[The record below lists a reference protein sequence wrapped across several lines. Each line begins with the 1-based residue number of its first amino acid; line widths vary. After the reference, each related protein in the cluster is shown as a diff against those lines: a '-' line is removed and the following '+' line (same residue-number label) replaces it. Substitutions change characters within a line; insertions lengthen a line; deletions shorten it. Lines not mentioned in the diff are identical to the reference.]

1 MKETAPVLPPP
12 APESGNSSLSKPSK
26 QQRIAADVRHQIREG
41 QVKPGDRLRPF
52 TELTRLYS
60 TSPGVV
66 TEALDGLEK
75 EGLILRKP
83 RSGCYVTADAPSRLA
98 APPSVSA
105 PSAAPPERSVD
116 HAMQAYQSLPM
127 RTDAPLT
134 LATTDVLPAQLAAWD
149 ALLASYAEHSHGP
162 APSVRSLV
170 PPFAL
175 TGPASLP
182 HDLFVGTPTQLC
194 AAGVESFLP
203 VMNPADFG
211 MPADAAIAPLRKCM
225 EDSASLPG
233 IPVAMAFPLLLLN
246 GDLAS
251 AAGYTDFEDEGAPS
265 ALLQALAE
273 AMPSSAAER
282 PSFAADFGSL
292 PRLMVHEG
300 ALLIEGEKGL
310 TIDEER
316 TRALLEAWADLREKF
331 GPGPVATWT
340 DYASGHVIVKSG
352 FGFCGFA
359 ARTSLSFP
367 WQSRFLPIAPD
378 ASGEALP
385 ILAAVRHDTPRLP
398 ECLDLVHYLCT
409 PEAQRQIAA
418 RGDLVPAREDCL
430 TPAALPLA
438 PAINR
443 KALSRWLGRLAA
455 SASFRPADN
464 MLISDLERLGER
476 FAASAMSVDQ
486 ALAQFDVL
494 VDRCRRLDELS

>member
-12 APESGNSSLSKPSK
+12 APESGNSSLSKPTK

-83 RSGCYVTADAPSRLA
+83 RSGCYVTAEAPARLA
-98 APPSVSA
+98 APFANSA
-105 PSAAPPERSVD
+105 PTAVPPELSVD
-116 HAMQAYQSLPM
+116 NAMQAYQPM
-127 RTDAPLT
+127 PTRTDAPLT
-134 LATTDVLPAQLAAWD
+134 LATTDGLPAQLAAWD
-149 ALLASYAEHSHGP
+149 ALLASYSDRSHGP
-162 APSVRSLV
+162 APSVHSLA
-170 PPFAL
+170 PPFAF

-194 AAGVESFLP
+194 AAGIENYLP
-203 VMNPADFG
+203 VTDPAGFG
-211 MPADAAIAPLRKCM
+211 MPADDAIAPLRKCM

-233 IPVAMAFPLLLLN
+233 VPVAMAFPLLLLN
-246 GDLAS
+246 AELAS
-251 AAGYTDFEDEGAPS
+251 DAGYAAFDAQRAPS
-265 ALLQALAE
+265 AMMRAMAKALPPA
-273 AMPSSAAER
+273 AASPPSL
-282 PSFAADFGSL
+282 AADFGSL

-300 ALLIEGEKGL
+300 ALRVDAAKGL
-310 TIDEER
+310 TIDEDK
-316 TRALLEAWADLREKF
+316 TGALLKAWAVLCEKL
-331 GPGPVATWT
+331 GPGPAPTWS
-340 DYASGHVIVKSG
+340 DFASGRVIVKSG
-352 FGFCGFA
+352 FGFCGFD
-359 ARTSLSFP
+359 ARTGLSFP
-367 WQSRFLPIAPD
+367 WQSRFFPLAPR

-385 ILAAVRHDTPRLP
+385 LLAAVRRDTQHLP

-443 KALSRWLGRLAA
+443 KALSRWLDRLTA
-455 SASFRPADN
+455 SSSRPADN

-476 FAASAMSVDQ
+476 FAASTMSVNQ
-486 ALAQFDVL
+486 ALTQLNVL
-494 VDRCRRLDELS
+494 VDRYRRLDELS